1 MIPIIPIAVKNPRNS
16 SIDSGKIIIIQTIV
30 NKNAN
35 KPDFTKHIIFIKSI
49 ILTPIVKNLLMT
61 QKSHLDLFQ
70 YI

>member
-16 SIDSGKIIIIQTIV
+16 SIDSGRISIIQTIV

-35 KPDFTKHIIFIKSI
+35 KPERIKHIIFIKSI
-49 ILTPIVKNLLMT
+49 ILAPIVKNLLMI
-61 QKSHLDLFQ
+61 QKLHLDLFL